1 MRGGDGRISISFS
14 IVASLNGNGY
24 RLTYCNRHRGGKD
37 WSTETSRRT
46 RMKSS
51 AAAPAACTLQAVENA
66 AFISLEAV
74 ASLHRAFNGYIVL

>member
-1 MRGGDGRISISFS
+1 
-14 IVASLNGNGY
+14 
-24 RLTYCNRHRGGKD
+24 
-37 WSTETSRRT
+37 
-46 RMKSS
+46 MKSS